1 MKFEEAHVFTLL
13 SIHLQKNLD
22 NSAFFD
28 SGAIYLYIVSFIRQ
42 LPSDGQSLGREAHV
56 GPWSFF
62 LYVYLFFITIDSLCY
77 TLAATILNF
86 QRTLQR

>member
-1 MKFEEAHVFTLL
+1 MKFEEAHVIALL

-28 SGAIYLYIVSFIRQ
+28 SGAMYLYIVLFIRQ
-42 LPSDGQSLGREAHV
+42 LPSNGQSLGREAHV

-62 LYVYLFFITIDSLCY
+62 LFAYVFS
-77 TLAATILNF
+77 
-86 QRTLQR
+86 